1 MFIVDSQIHLWAR
14 ARIVTDES
22 AHHLQSDAFGQDD
35 ALREMNAA
43 GVDRAI
49 IVPPGWVAV
58 PPGGTANDY
67 ALLAAREHPDRFA
80 VMGKVRL
87 DRPDDSL
94 PLISGWKRQSG
105 MLGMRLVF
113 NKEFRHLL
121 TSGAANWVWPYLE
134 QADIPIMVLVPGVL
148 DEVEGIA
155 QRHPGL
161 RITIDHLAVP
171 RATRGP
177 DAFRQIPQLLTMA
190 KYPNLSVKASGLPAN
205 SAESYPFRDVEIH
218 IRRVYDAY
226 GPRRVFW
233 GTDLTR
239 MSCTYRQCISHFTE
253 ELSWLDGEDLELV
266 MGRAVSEWLDWPRPI
281 PIADE
286 RQLTEPR

>member
-22 AHHLQSDAFGQDD
+22 AHHLQSDAFDKDD
-35 ALREMNAA
+35 ALREMDAA
-43 GVDRAI
+43 GVDRVI
-49 IVPPGWVAV
+49 IVPPGWVEV
-58 PPGGTANDY
+58 PPGGTSNDY
-67 ALLAAREHPDRFA
+67 ALLAAHEHPDRFA
-80 VMGKVRL
+80 VMGKLRL

-94 PLISGWKRQSG
+94 PLIRTWKLQPG

-121 TSGAANWVWPYLE
+121 ISGAANWVWPHLE
-134 QADIPIMVLVPGVL
+134 QANIPIMVLVPGML
-148 DEVEGIA
+148 EEVDRIA

-161 RITIDHLAVP
+161 RITVDHLAVP

-177 DAFRQIPQLLTMA
+177 AAFRQIPQLLAMA
-190 KYPNLSVKASGLPAN
+190 KYPNVSVKASGLPGN
-205 SAESYPFRDVEIH
+205 SAEAYPFRDVEVH
-218 IRRVYDAY
+218 IRQVYDAY

-239 MSCTYRQCISHFTE
+239 MPCTYRQCVSHFTE
-253 ELSWLDGEDLELV
+253 ELSWLHGEDLELV
-266 MGRAVSEWLDWPRPI
+266 MGRGVCEWLDWPRAAPI
-281 PIADE
+281 VGE
-286 RQLTEPR
+286 